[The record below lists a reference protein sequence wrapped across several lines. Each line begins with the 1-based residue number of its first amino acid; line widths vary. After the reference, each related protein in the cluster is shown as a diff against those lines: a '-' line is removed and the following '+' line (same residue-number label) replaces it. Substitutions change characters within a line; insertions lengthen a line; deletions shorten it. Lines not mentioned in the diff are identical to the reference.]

1 MEQGEVLQIYSRPTF
16 SSVPKDYK
24 LGVFPLKQNS
34 NNNTNRDR
42 TSEMD

>member
-24 LGVFPLKQNS
+24 LGVFPLKQN
-34 NNNTNRDR
+34 NNNKNRDR